1 MMMMQILACGTIYS
15 DRSGRKASQKNANRN
30 EKTGA
35 EMKKP
40 KIEKLK
46 QFAIKKRMNSEG

>member
-1 MMMMQILACGTIYS
+1 MMMQILACGTIYS